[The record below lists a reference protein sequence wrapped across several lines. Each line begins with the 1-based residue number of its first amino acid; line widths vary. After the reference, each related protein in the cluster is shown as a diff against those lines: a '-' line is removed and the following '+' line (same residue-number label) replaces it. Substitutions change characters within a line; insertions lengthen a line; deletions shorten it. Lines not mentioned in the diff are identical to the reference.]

1 MRPLLFNYGKAV
13 TRHNSTD
20 IVQPAGKALTD
31 GIFVGTAGTITVV
44 FQDDSTVAFE
54 VAAGTLLPIAIKR
67 VNETNTDMTDIVAL
81 WQL

>member
-1 MRPLLFNYGKAV
+1 MRPLLFNYGAAV
-13 TRHNSTD
+13 TKSNETD
-20 IVQPAGKALTD
+20 IVMPAGKALTN

-44 FQDDSTVAFE
+44 WESGATSAFE

-67 VNETNTDMTDIVAL
+67 VNDTGTDMTDIVAL